1 MAQPEPSH
9 SPSGCLIVTHAAG
22 QDCHASAPG
31 FFRICYAI
39 VDKETI
45 LKLVER
51 LTMYITKSD
60 KDRKQIPL
68 RVKPAALHEARKRA
82 ENKPTE
88 RAEPES

>member
-1 MAQPEPSH
+1 M
-9 SPSGCLIVTHAAG
+9 CCTAG
-22 QDCHASAPG
+22 HDCHASEPG

-51 LTMYITKSD
+51 LTMYISKSD
-60 KDRKQIPL
+60 QDRKQIPL
-68 RVKPAALHEARKRA
+68 RVKPADLDKAKAAAKDEPA
-82 ENKPTE
+82 T